1 MESQIC
7 DLLLTDRQ
15 IAYLKTDSL
24 FRIVEV
30 SGDLA
35 LLNLLDAFR
44 VSVNGQHTQSVIA
57 PNRSTNKRSARAR
70 YNRVSRRSE
79 DIDIYKTKTS
89 DSEDTHPFIGRS
101 LLKLIPELEE
111 NDKRLKELL
120 HGVRST
126 LQLHYVERSMDSHE
140 PNYIHMTTAPYI
152 DESGKIVGL
161 IQLLEDVTQD
171 GKTWIQNN
179 ELKKTATAKVGYKK

>member
-70 YNRVSRRSE
+70 YNRVS
-79 DIDIYKTKTS
+79 
-89 DSEDTHPFIGRS
+89 
-101 LLKLIPELEE
+101 
-111 NDKRLKELL
+111 
-120 HGVRST
+120 
-126 LQLHYVERSMDSHE
+126 
-140 PNYIHMTTAPYI
+140 
-152 DESGKIVGL
+152 
-161 IQLLEDVTQD
+161 
-171 GKTWIQNN
+171 
-179 ELKKTATAKVGYKK
+179 